1 MKQALTVIFC
11 VIFLAGLACWK
22 IIDHER
28 VTWGTRITREIQRD
42 RARFERIQ
50 RYHGAVAVA
59 TDWSHA
65 LRLNGEVIRLNP
77 GAPGP

>member
-1 MKQALTVIFC
+1 MKRTLAVIFC
-11 VIFLAGLACWK
+11 VIFLAGVAGWQ

-28 VTWGTRITREIQRD
+28 ATWGKRITREIQRE
-42 RARFERIQ
+42 RARFGRIQ

-65 LRLNGEVIRLNP
+65 LRLNGEVIRLN
-77 GAPGP
+77 

>member
-22 IIDHER
+22 VIDHER
-28 VTWGTRITREIQRD
+28 STWGLRIASEIQRE
-42 RARFERIQ
+42 RVRFERIQ

-65 LRLNGEVIRLNP
+65 LRLNGERIDGKHLVNL
-77 GAPGP
+77 

>member
-1 MKQALTVIFC
+1 VRRLAATVFCIF
-11 VIFLAGLACWK
+11 ILAGVLVGQKVVHLKNEWNAQVA
-22 IIDHER
+22 R
-28 VTWGTRITREIQRD
+28 QIQID

-65 LRLNGEVIRLNP
+65 LRLNGERIDGKHLVNL
-77 GAPGP
+77 

>member
-1 MKQALTVIFC
+1 M
-11 VIFLAGLACWK
+11 AGVLVGQKVVHLKNEWNAQVV
-22 IIDHER
+22 R
-28 VTWGTRITREIQRD
+28 QIQID

-65 LRLNGEVIRLNP
+65 LRLNGEVIRLNR
-77 GAPGP
+77 